1 MYSKFETFVFQ
12 WSFTWEPIKN
22 DNLPSTLHLH
32 ENLVSQKLW
41 GEGIS
46 LGIRSLHFQCRESG
60 FDPLSGN

>member
-1 MYSKFETFVFQ
+1 VFSKFESLFY
-12 WSFTWEPIKN
+12 SGLFTWEPIKN
-22 DNLPSTLHLH
+22 VNLPSTLPLH

-46 LGIRSLHFQCRESG
+46 QCRESG